1 MAKVDLQALS
11 DEALVHHELQ
21 LERDLVRRNF
31 AHKTNQLE
39 NTAELKVLRRDIAR
53 TRTEE
58 RTREVAQGLAKDA
71 LRNRFRATFKP
82 DVAASSTDSAAQGG
96 TGGFLSGIANKFG
109 LGGGDDE
116 ASAT

>member
-1 MAKVDLQALS
+1 MAKVDLKSLS

-21 LERDLVRRNF
+21 LERDLVRKNF

-39 NTAELKVLRRDIAR
+39 NTAELKVLRRSIAR

-71 LRNRFRATFKP
+71 LRNQFRATFKP
-82 DVAASSTDSAAQGG
+82 DAAATADSAAQSSP
-96 TGGFLSGIANKFG
+96 GGFLSGIADKFG
-109 LGGGDDE
+109 LGGGEDE